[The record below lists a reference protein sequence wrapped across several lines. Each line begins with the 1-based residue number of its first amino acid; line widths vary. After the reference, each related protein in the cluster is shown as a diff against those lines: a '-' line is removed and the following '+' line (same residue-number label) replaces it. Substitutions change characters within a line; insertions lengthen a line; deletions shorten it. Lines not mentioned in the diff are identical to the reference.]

1 MLNFRNN
8 YMHMYEFQLFWIA
21 KASNVCRSMNNT
33 ETLVSQSLSRLF
45 EAQVVIIR
53 NFVAGS
59 FRLRNKFL
67 FESSRKLIKLNKRT
81 NLQIGL
87 SNSMSHKAKG
97 ILKSTEGWRRSKSN
111 TYCLSISQSGVVYL
125 SHHSDISGQQA
136 STSTNF
142 QNVPKLSKRE
152 LFLNSAAENPEVT
165 LRNTTQSFKTTPFPG
180 SSLDIKVKE
189 LISALGALVLYIQ
202 RSTVK

>member
-1 MLNFRNN
+1 
-8 YMHMYEFQLFWIA
+8 
-21 KASNVCRSMNNT
+21 MNNT

-97 ILKSTEGWRRSKSN
+97 ILKSTEG
-111 TYCLSISQSGVVYL
+111 
-125 SHHSDISGQQA
+125 
-136 STSTNF
+136 
-142 QNVPKLSKRE
+142 
-152 LFLNSAAENPEVT
+152 
-165 LRNTTQSFKTTPFPG
+165 
-180 SSLDIKVKE
+180 
-189 LISALGALVLYIQ
+189 
-202 RSTVK
+202 